1 MAMFPWYYIMTIILT
16 LVFLTALLILAI
28 RTKSI
33 GIGLIFVSLLFG
45 HVLNWVFLLFLRFF
59 MDNIMDNINIGD
71 MNPVEIIS
79 FLQSSVSWFI
89 LITCTIGVF
98 LIYNEWK
105 RGKFQP
111 PQSENRYQLHN

>member
-1 MAMFPWYYIMTIILT
+1 MTMFPWYIIITIILT
-16 LVFLTALLILAI
+16 LVFLIALLILAI

-45 HVLNWVFLLFLRFF
+45 KVLTWVIRLFFGFF
-59 MDNIMDNINIGD
+59 IDNIKIGD
-71 MNPVEIIS
+71 MNPFEIFS
-79 FLQSSVSWFI
+79 FLQSSVYWFV

-111 PQSENRYQLHN
+111 SQSENRYQLHN

>member
-1 MAMFPWYYIMTIILT
+1 MFPWYYIITIILT

-45 HVLNWVFLLFLRFF
+45 HVLNWVFLLFIRFF
-59 MDNIMDNINIGD
+59 MDNIKIGD
-71 MNPVEIIS
+71 MNPFEIVS
-79 FLQSSVSWFI
+79 FLQSSVSWLI

-105 RGKFQP
+105 QGKFQP